1 MMWISFF
8 AVAIACAIFLNV
20 AAVMM
25 SVTVDVTPI

>member
-1 MMWISFF
+1 MWISLF

-25 SVTVDVTPI
+25 TVTSAKM

>member
-1 MMWISFF
+1 MWISFF

-25 SVTVDVTPI
+25 SVTPAKM

>member
-1 MMWISFF
+1 MWISFF

-25 SVTVDVTPI
+25 SVTSEKM